1 MNRSKTY
8 CIKAVPQ
15 EHRFMQSPEVDRS
28 AFDEEVTFSE
38 SDSCSVSKLH
48 KDSLEPLLCE
58 WR

>member
-1 MNRSKTY
+1 
-8 CIKAVPQ
+8 
-15 EHRFMQSPEVDRS
+15 MQSPEVDRS